1 MISVL
6 VPTRNRPD
14 GVNQLMN
21 SAYATAVGDVEFVVY
36 VDDDDPTRD
45 TVVNLVEAYSGKV
58 IVGPRVVLSEMWNRC
73 AERATY
79 DVMMHCG
86 DDIIFRSQ
94 GWDDLVL
101 GEFNKFDDK
110 ILLVYGRDGFQ
121 DEKLGTHS
129 FIHRN
134 WVNVVGYFVPP
145 YFSSDYNDTWLND
158 VAVAL
163 GRRVY
168 VPEIYTEHMHPA
180 AGKGVLD
187 QTHQERLARHTRDN
201 VDRIYAS
208 KQGEREA
215 DVNKLQ
221 AFIAGFNL

>member
-1 MISVL
+1 MS
-6 VPTRNRPD
+6 
-14 GVNQLMN
+14 
-21 SAYATAVGDVEFVVY
+21 SAFETADTEVEFVFY
-36 VDDDDPTRD
+36 VDEDDTSSLDVIARHG
-45 TVVNLVEAYSGKV
+45 GKV

-73 AERATY
+73 AEQAYY

-86 DDIIFRSQ
+86 DDIVFRSDH
-94 GWDDLVL
+94 WDSIVL
-101 GEFNKFDDK
+101 NEFEQVPDK

-134 WVNVVGYFVPP
+134 WVDTVGYFVPP
-145 YFSSDYNDTWLND
+145 YFSSDYNDTWLNE

-163 GRRVY
+163 DRRRY

-187 QTHQERLARHTRDN
+187 VTHQERLARHTRDN
-201 VDRIYAS
+201 VEQLYAD
-208 KQGEREA
+208 KQAERYA
-215 DVNKLQ
+215 DVKKLQ
-221 AFIAGFNL
+221 AFIAAYDL

>member
-14 GVNQLMN
+14 SVKRLLN
-21 SAYATAVGDVEFVVY
+21 SALNTASFTPEFIFY
-36 VDDDDPTRD
+36 VDEDDTSSIDVINDHDAVTQI
-45 TVVNLVEAYSGKV
+45 

-73 AERATY
+73 AELAQF

-86 DDIIFRSQ
+86 DDIVFRSDH
-94 GWDDLVL
+94 WDELVL
-101 GEFNKFDDK
+101 NEFDKVPDK
-110 ILLVYGRDGFQ
+110 ILLVYGNDGFQ
-121 DEKLGTHS
+121 GEKLGTHS

-134 WVNVVGYFVPP
+134 WVETVGYFVPP
-145 YFSSDYNDTWLND
+145 YFSSDYNDTWLNE

-168 VPEIYTEHMHPA
+168 VPEIFTEHMHPA

-187 QTHQERLARHTRDN
+187 VTHQERLARHTRDN
-201 VDRIYAS
+201 VENIYAS
-208 KQGEREA
+208 KQDERFA
-215 DVNKLQ
+215 DVKKLQ
-221 AFIAGFNL
+221 AFIATYGL